1 MNRLNATLR
10 SLLEPRATDRDA
22 AFRERVV
29 RISLV
34 IIFFGTLL
42 SLAST
47 LFVFRSEWA
56 LLSFPTVHLAAL
68 GLCFASAL
76 AVRRGHLITASWL
89 LIAVALVGASGI
101 LLLARQEQLING
113 IVLGALPFIFA
124 PLFAALVLPRQMIVI
139 VSVIATAFFAL
150 AQFGVPVDYEDALGL
165 QGDQQVISVFLVL
178 LTTSVL
184 LRQLRVE
191 FDARLEAM
199 SAAIRETDL
208 ARQQAEVDR
217 ERAEQADKAKSQ
229 FLANMSHELRTPLN
243 AIIGYAEAML
253 AGMAGEFQPKQ
264 LELLGY
270 VQTNGRRLLAL
281 INDILDLAKIES
293 GKTELYLAPMSPRV
307 VIGDT
312 VASLRSLA
320 MEKTLEL
327 RVDYAADLPGVIMGD
342 AKKVEQVLVN
352 LVSNAIKF
360 TDSGAVTVTV
370 VSAGA
375 ERWQFSVHDTG
386 IGISPDAQATIFDP
400 FHQVDNSPTRKY
412 KGTGLGLSITKHL
425 VERMGGVITLSS
437 TPGEGTTFTVVLP
450 VFVGPKT
457 TQPLG
462 INPADAKA

>member
-1 MNRLNATLR
+1 
-10 SLLEPRATDRDA
+10 
-22 AFRERVV
+22 
-29 RISLV
+29 
-34 IIFFGTLL
+34 
-42 SLAST
+42 
-47 LFVFRSEWA
+47 
-56 LLSFPTVHLAAL
+56 
-68 GLCFASAL
+68 
-76 AVRRGHLITASWL
+76 
-89 LIAVALVGASGI
+89 
-101 LLLARQEQLING
+101 
-113 IVLGALPFIFA
+113 
-124 PLFAALVLPRQMIVI
+124 
-139 VSVIATAFFAL
+139 
-150 AQFGVPVDYEDALGL
+150 
-165 QGDQQVISVFLVL
+165 VFLVL
-178 LTTSVL
+178 LITSVL

-450 VFVGPKT
+450 VFIGPKT